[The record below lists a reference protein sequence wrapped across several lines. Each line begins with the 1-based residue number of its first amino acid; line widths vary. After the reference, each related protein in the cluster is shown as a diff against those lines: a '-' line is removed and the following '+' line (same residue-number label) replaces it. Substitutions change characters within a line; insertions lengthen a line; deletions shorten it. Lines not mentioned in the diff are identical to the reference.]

1 MEVVEAAVEEY
12 RYLLDRGY
20 NPASALRLV
29 GERHLLPAEASNV
42 LRRRV
47 FPREWVASVEGK
59 MLLPNDLEGRR
70 VAVDLYNVLITC
82 EARLAGDAFLSDDGL
97 WRDARGVYGKYRI
110 SDDTRSALAR
120 IIRFLA
126 ENRVAQVRFLLDAQ
140 VSRSGDLAALVRHVL
155 AGEGLAGEV
164 KVLKDVDAS
173 LRRQGRTDW
182 VVATSDT
189 GIIRYVAAV
198 VDVPGGM
205 HS

>member
-1 MEVVEAAVEEY
+1 MEVAEAAVEEY

-20 NPASALRLV
+20 NPVSALRLV
-29 GERHLLPAEASNV
+29 GERHLLLAETSNV

-47 FPREWVASVEGK
+47 FPRRWVASVEGK
-59 MLLPNDLEGRR
+59 VLLPNDLEGKR

-110 SDDTRSALAR
+110 SDDTKPALAC
-120 IIRFLA
+120 IVRFMA
-126 ENRVAQVRFLLDAQ
+126 ENHVVQVRFLLDAQ
-140 VSRSGDLAALVRHVL
+140 VSRSGDLASLVRDVL
-155 AGEGLAGEV
+155 AGEELTGEV

-173 LRRQGRTDW
+173 MRRLGRTDW

-189 GIIRYVAAV
+189 GIIRYVTTV

-205 HS
+205 Q